1 MDNRLLEILACPI
14 CKNGLRHDRQ
24 ALELI
29 CDHDHLA
36 FPIRD
41 GIPVMLVAEARSTE
55 QAASG
60 HDLPVQD
67 NLADPNAHMGSS
79 DANIQTNSSEA
90 RSQDKTSSDRDG
102 KASD

>member
-41 GIPVMLVAEARSTE
+41 GMPVMLVAEARSTDAE
-55 QAASG
+55 PAPSGSPPSESAAGTSATPDEGAAETSVTQTLRRNESEDKDQA
-60 HDLPVQD
+60 HP
-67 NLADPNAHMGSS
+67 
-79 DANIQTNSSEA
+79 
-90 RSQDKTSSDRDG
+90 
-102 KASD
+102 

>member
-41 GIPVMLVAEARSTE
+41 GMPVMLVAEARST
-55 QAASG
+55 
-60 HDLPVQD
+60 
-67 NLADPNAHMGSS
+67 
-79 DANIQTNSSEA
+79 DA
-90 RSQDKTSSDRDG
+90 
-102 KASD
+102 

>member
-41 GIPVMLVAEARSTE
+41 VLKQGQPTQSLHPRAVRPVNQPPGPAQPPTRAQRRL
-55 QAASG
+55 
-60 HDLPVQD
+60 L
-67 NLADPNAHMGSS
+67 
-79 DANIQTNSSEA
+79 
-90 RSQDKTSSDRDG
+90 
-102 KASD
+102 

>member
-14 CKNGLRHDRQ
+14 CKNGLPHDRQ

-55 QAASG
+55 E
-60 HDLPVQD
+60 
-67 NLADPNAHMGSS
+67 ADPHAKSGPDGGGQSS
-79 DANIQTNSSEA
+79 A
-90 RSQDKTSSDRDG
+90 
-102 KASD
+102 

>member
-36 FPIRD
+36 FPIR
-41 GIPVMLVAEARSTE
+41 
-55 QAASG
+55 
-60 HDLPVQD
+60 
-67 NLADPNAHMGSS
+67 
-79 DANIQTNSSEA
+79 
-90 RSQDKTSSDRDG
+90 
-102 KASD
+102 